1 MDDGLENVGIT
12 GNVHII
18 DGFVA
23 FSLLYE
29 QCMMRGPRGQTVGQ
43 ASGLVNG
50 LQVTTSQ
57 CLCDVLLKKE
67 KRSSLRFVRAAFQA
81 CV

>member
-43 ASGLVNG
+43 ASGFGQWPSSDNKSVLVRCSSEERKK
-50 LQVTTSQ
+50 VITTV
-57 CLCDVLLKKE
+57 CT
-67 KRSSLRFVRAAFQA
+67 
-81 CV
+81 